1 MKFSKQNTIK
11 PGTSS
16 MHLTECLVSVALW
29 VACHINDFP
38 LRLCGLSWN
47 IFLTVVRWQYWLHFK
62 WKHATYDSTRDKTDL
77 IKEPLKV
84 KAPLREVQ
92 FEFKDLRFG
101 IEIFLSKNFR
111 NLIMK
116 RLKSQQQSY
125 FCCSLIYKGLPQQVA
140 PPCLIWQSF
149 LYRMKSCLLPG
160 PNWDL
165 LLFASQMCID
175 DVHV

>member
-111 NLIMK
+111 NSIMK

-125 FCCSLIYKGLPQQVA
+125 FQ
-140 PPCLIWQSF
+140 
-149 LYRMKSCLLPG
+149 LLPYLQG
-160 PNWDL
+160 LATAGSSTMFDL
-165 LLFASQMCID
+165 AEFFISDEILSTPRT
-175 DVHV
+175 

>member
-62 WKHATYDSTRDKTDL
+62 CKHATYDSTRDKTDL

-111 NLIMK
+111 NSIMK

-125 FCCSLIYKGLPQQVA
+125 FQ
-140 PPCLIWQSF
+140 
-149 LYRMKSCLLPG
+149 LLPYLQG
-160 PNWDL
+160 LATAGSSTMFDL
-165 LLFASQMCID
+165 AEFFISDEILSTPRT
-175 DVHV
+175 